1 MRAIKT
7 ILALF
12 ILTTLAFAIDKLTVK
27 QLQADTKKYDN
38 KEIILTG
45 KVDQFKQR
53 TSRAGNPYFT
63 FKMVDKADKKIEVN
77 VYGQGKPDKEP
88 KNGDNV
94 EVKGIYRIEKQFGG
108 NTFKNE
114 IQIKPQAL
122 NVLEPDK

>member
-1 MRAIKT
+1 MSRAFI
-7 ILALF
+7 ALF
-12 ILTTLAFAIDKLTVK
+12 LILSTLAFAIDKLTVK

-88 KNGDNV
+88 KNGDMV
-94 EVKGIYRIEKQFGG
+94 EVKGVYRVEKQFGG

>member
-1 MRAIKT
+1 MTRAFIT
-7 ILALF
+7 LF
-12 ILTTLAFAIDKLTVK
+12 LILTTLAFAIDKLTVK

-63 FKMVDKADKKIEVN
+63 FKMVDKSDKKIEVN

-88 KNGDNV
+88 KNGDMV
-94 EVKGIYRIEKQFGG
+94 EVKGIYRIEKEFGG
-108 NTFKNE
+108 NKFKNE

-122 NVLEPDK
+122 DILEPDK

>member
-1 MRAIKT
+1 MSRAFI
-7 ILALF
+7 ALF
-12 ILTTLAFAIDKLTVK
+12 LILSTLAFAIDKLTVK

-88 KNGDNV
+88 KNGDMV
-94 EVKGIYRIEKQFGG
+94 EVKGIYRVEKQFAG

-122 NVLEPDK
+122 DIIEPPK